1 MLDPKLI
8 KEKPEMIRNM
18 LKSRAVE
25 FDLDELIKTDEKRRE
40 FIIKTDELRKKK
52 NQVGIRISEKKK
64 AKEDAS
70 SILAEMKNIS
80 SELTKLESEQEEIEN
95 KYLKLASTIP
105 NLVHESVPIGIDDS
119 ANIEIKKWGNIPKF
133 DFKVKDHIDI
143 SENLNLVDLERAAKV
158 AGARFYYLKND
169 LVRLNQAL
177 INFGLDFLAEK
188 GYSLIQPPYM
198 INRESM
204 EGAVIAE
211 DFEEVIYKIQDEDL
225 YMIGTSE
232 HAMAA
237 MHSKEIIEGK
247 NIPMK
252 YAGISPCFRKE
263 AGAHG
268 RDQKGIFRVHQFDKI
283 EQFVFSKPEDSWK
296 EHEKLLA
303 VAEEFY
309 QKLEIPYRV
318 MLLSTGDIGKIS
330 AKTYD
335 IEAWMAGQNAY
346 REIVSCSNCLEYQ
359 ARRLKIRFRD
369 KTNEDTQ
376 YIHTLNSTLIA
387 TTRVL
392 VSIMENFQ
400 TKEGHIRIPQ
410 GFTAIYGKS
419 ERDILT
425 YPYILDLKF
434 VKNWHAEKVE

>member
-8 KEKPEMIRNM
+8 KEKPEVIKNM
-18 LKSRAVE
+18 LKARSVE
-25 FDLDELIKTDEKRRE
+25 FDLEGLIDSDQKRRE
-40 FIIKTDELRKKK
+40 FITKTDELRKKK
-52 NQVGIRISEKKK
+52 NQVALNISEKKK
-64 AKEDAS
+64 KGEDIS
-70 SILAEMKNIS
+70 SILAEMKS
-80 SELTKLESEQEEIEN
+80 VSEQLSKLEVDQNNIEK
-95 KYLKLASTIP
+95 KYLKLATSIP
-105 NLVHESVPIGIDDS
+105 NLIHESVPIGEDEES
-119 ANIEIKKWGNIPKF
+119 NKEIKKWGNIPEF
-133 DFKVKDHIDI
+133 DFKIKDHIDI
-143 SENLNLVDLERAAKV
+143 SEDLDLVDLERAAKV

-177 INFGLDFLAEK
+177 INFGLDFLREK
-188 GYSLIQPPYM
+188 GYSAVQPPYM

-211 DFEEVIYKIQDEDL
+211 DFEEVIYKIDNQDL

-247 NIPMK
+247 DIPKK

-296 EHEKLLA
+296 EHEKLLSI
-303 VAEEFY
+303 AEEFY

-318 MLLSTGDIGKIS
+318 MLLSTGDTGNIS

-376 YIHTLNSTLIA
+376 YVHTLNSTLIA

-392 VSIMENFQ
+392 VAIMENFQ
-400 TKEGHIRIPQ
+400 TKDGHIRIPEVLQ
-410 GFTAIYGKS
+410 GYMGNQKEI
-419 ERDILT
+419 
-425 YPYILDLKF
+425 
-434 VKNWHAEKVE
+434 

>member
-8 KEKPEMIRNM
+8 KEKPEIIRNM

-25 FDLDELIKTDEKRRE
+25 FDLEELIESDQKRRE

-52 NQVGIRISEKKK
+52 NQVAITISEKKK
-64 AKEDAS
+64 AGEDAS

-80 SELTKLESEQEEIEN
+80 NELTKLESEQEEIEK

-105 NLVHESVPIGIDDS
+105 NLVDKSVPLGIDDS
-119 ANIEIKKWGNIPKF
+119 SNKEIKKWGNIPKF
-133 DFKVKDHIDI
+133 DFKIKDHIDI
-143 SENLNLVDLERAAKV
+143 SEDLDLVDLERAAKV

-177 INFGLDFLAEK
+177 IHFGLDFLTEK
-188 GYSLIQPPYM
+188 GYSLVQPPYM

-211 DFEEVIYKIQDEDL
+211 DFEEVIYKVEEEDL

-237 MHSKEIIEGK
+237 MHSKEIIEGEK
-247 NIPMK
+247 IPMK
-252 YAGISPCFRKE
+252 YAGVSPCFRKE

-283 EQFVFSKPEDSWK
+283 EQFIFSKPEDSWK
-296 EHEKLLA
+296 EHEKMLA

-376 YIHTLNSTLIA
+376 YVHTLNSTLIA

-392 VSIMENFQ
+392 VAIMENFQ
-400 TKEGHIRIPQ
+400 TKDGHIRIPQ
-410 GFTAIYGKS
+410 VLQSYMGNQKEI
-419 ERDILT
+419 
-425 YPYILDLKF
+425 
-434 VKNWHAEKVE
+434 

>member
-8 KEKPEMIRNM
+8 KEKPEIIRNM

-25 FDLDELIKTDEKRRE
+25 FDLDGLIESDQKRRE
-40 FIIKTDELRKKK
+40 FIIKTDDLRKKK
-52 NQVGIRISEKKK
+52 NQIAITISEKKK
-64 AKEDAS
+64 AGDDAS
-70 SILAEMKNIS
+70 TILIEMKNIS
-80 SELTKLESEQEEIEN
+80 NQLTKLESEQTEIEK

-105 NLVHESVPIGIDDS
+105 NLVHDSVPIGIDDS
-119 ANIEIKKWGNIPKF
+119 ANKEIKKWGNIPKF
-133 DFKVKDHIDI
+133 EFKIRDHIDI

-177 INFGLDFLAEK
+177 IHFGLDFLAEK
-188 GYSLIQPPYM
+188 GYSLVQPPYM

-211 DFEEVIYKIQDEDL
+211 DFEEVIYKVQEEDL

-247 NIPMK
+247 DIPMK

-296 EHEKLLA
+296 EHEKMLA

-376 YIHTLNSTLIA
+376 YVHTLNSTLIA

-410 GFTAIYGKS
+410 ALQSYMGNQKEI
-419 ERDILT
+419 
-425 YPYILDLKF
+425 
-434 VKNWHAEKVE
+434 

>member
-8 KEKPEMIRNM
+8 KEKPQIILNM
-18 LKSRAVE
+18 LKARSVD
-25 FDLDELIKTDEKRRE
+25 FDLDALIEFDQKRRE

-52 NQVGIRISEKKK
+52 NQIALGISQKKK
-64 AKEDAS
+64 TGEDIS
-70 SILAEMKNIS
+70 SILDDMKNIS
-80 SELTKLESEQEEIEN
+80 AELSKLESEQETIEN
-95 KYLKLASTIP
+95 KYSRLALTIP
-105 NLVHESVPIGIDDS
+105 NLVHESVPVGVDEN
-119 ANIEIKKWGNIPKF
+119 ANKEIRKWGNIPNF
-133 DFKVKDHIDI
+133 DFKINDHIDI
-143 SENLNLVDLERAAKV
+143 SENLDLVDLERAAKV

-169 LVRLNQAL
+169 LVRLNQSL
-177 INFGLDFLAEK
+177 IHYALDFLAKKE
-188 GYSLIQPPYM
+188 YSLVQPPYM

-204 EGAVIAE
+204 EGAVIAD
-211 DFEEVIYKIQDEDL
+211 DFEDVIYKVEEEDL

-232 HAMAA
+232 HALAA

-247 NIPMK
+247 DLPIR

-268 RDQKGIFRVHQFDKI
+268 RDQKGIFRVHQFDKV
-283 EQFVFSKPEDSWK
+283 EQFVFSRPEDSWN
-296 EHEKLLA
+296 EHEKMLA

-309 QKLEIPYRV
+309 QKLEIPHKV
-318 MLLSTGDIGKIS
+318 MLLSTGDMGKVS

-346 REIVSCSNCLEYQ
+346 REIVSCSNCLDYQ

-376 YIHTLNSTLIA
+376 YLHTLNSTLIA
-387 TTRVL
+387 TTRIL

-400 TKEGHIRIPQ
+400 TKDGHIRIPQ
-410 GFTAIYGKS
+410 
-419 ERDILT
+419 ILQS
-425 YPYILDLKF
+425 YMGNQKEI
-434 VKNWHAEKVE
+434 